1 MCEHLCGLRLFP
13 TFSCQITDLPHN
25 TALLVI
31 RSFLLAVKLT
41 NLATDDAANAPDLD
55 AHSLD
60 VEKRHSLIPTA
71 YQPTYFDRRAEWRY
85 QSTLVAANRLIWDD
99 GFQHNIIKAVR
110 TLHIELRPI
119 LRADAAE
126 TTSKKTKDLC
136 NVIGE
141 SLDEWSRRNRML
153 CDDIYTLDFN
163 ALREASQIDGGDC
176 TQRILSLKHIIRTM
190 IEKSSHVFA
199 YSTLPSISGCEANLV
214 AISFFQQYFS
224 EDVDFFFTPNSS
236 SVEDLYY
243 LVPAERQTRACLL
256 QLRDSFHGCKATAKW
271 LLDDGTSV
279 WQEFGSN
286 AGGAY
291 PAQTSLTTMVS
302 PVANDDGHE
311 KETNKKQGIV
321 DGKRARME
329 RTLGGLLGRFGARA
343 TDEDRNSIKNDKK
356 PKDDGSM
363 SISVPFNL
371 HYLGGLSRPGSH
383 PRLDAFPQA
392 TLEELEHFQMNA
404 NQQKEIP
411 CQKHILDDAMASD
424 EEHATAAKHQVGAPP
439 SVGVEEADKRDSGPQ
454 GVESLLEDSNVESLV
469 APVSLEKH
477 DGEPGS
483 KSMTLFWRNR
493 ALECLERRN

>member
-1 MCEHLCGLRLFP
+1 
-13 TFSCQITDLPHN
+13 
-25 TALLVI
+25 
-31 RSFLLAVKLT
+31 
-41 NLATDDAANAPDLD
+41 
-55 AHSLD
+55 
-60 VEKRHSLIPTA
+60 
-71 YQPTYFDRRAEWRY
+71 
-85 QSTLVAANRLIWDD
+85 
-99 GFQHNIIKAVR
+99 
-110 TLHIELRPI
+110 
-119 LRADAAE
+119 
-126 TTSKKTKDLC
+126 
-136 NVIGE
+136 
-141 SLDEWSRRNRML
+141 
-153 CDDIYTLDFN
+153 
-163 ALREASQIDGGDC
+163 
-176 TQRILSLKHIIRTM
+176 M

-321 DGKRARME
+321 DGKRARMK

-477 DGEPGS
+477 DGEPDS